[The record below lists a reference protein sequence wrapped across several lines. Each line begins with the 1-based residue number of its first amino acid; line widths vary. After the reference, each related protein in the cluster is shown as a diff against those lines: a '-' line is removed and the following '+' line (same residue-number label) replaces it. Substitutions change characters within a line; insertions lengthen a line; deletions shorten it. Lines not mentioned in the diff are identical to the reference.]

1 MKLEIKM
8 DRGLMFDS
16 FERWINRRSEEM
28 QDVINDSD
36 IGGEDCEYEKG
47 FLAALEGAWFAYR
60 KMKREGKV

>member
-1 MKLEIKM
+1 MNLESEMNTSI
-8 DRGLMFDS
+8 RFDS
-16 FERWINRRSEEM
+16 FERWINRWSEEM

-47 FLAALEGAWFAYR
+47 FLAALEGTWFAYR